1 MPAPTELRGLRVHLL
16 VTGRADASAMA
27 TVIRENLDATVFP
40 ELTTAALAGRPAE
53 VEAAVERAV
62 HVDPHDLVIVAVPLD
77 LSLAVRADR
86 VVLDNLETPLPG
98 LGELQRVFAA
108 RVEEPE
114 AWLLPSGGG
123 TRGGALVVV
132 VPARPAFFA
141 QAWHRVLGPQVIA
154 ALASMEGDVTLELP
168 EGSKPGAGE
177 RVASGKDEGA
187 ALVAPAEEAAPGGAG
202 QRPGVAVEGRAIGQ
216 GSAPDPEEDAPVP
229 SWQRALD
236 SLGAV
241 RQPEVWPELPEAFD
255 RMAAA
260 REVLD
265 GAGERATV
273 ELESGERCALYGFP
287 DLQRPGSKV
296 LLVRRGDPLP
306 EVVALHRH
314 PRPVGVLV
322 SGDDGLLPSADL
334 LPDPL
339 AEERTGRPTP
349 NGGFLFALEQDGVY
363 VERGGRVYRWDG
375 RAEEEMGTPRQAYAS
390 LVLKWSQ
397 L

>member
-16 VTGRADASAMA
+16 VTGRADAEAMSAA
-27 TVIRENLDATVFP
+27 VRDNLDETVFP
-40 ELTTAALAGRPAE
+40 ELTDAAVAGRPAE

-62 HVDPHDLVIVAVPLD
+62 HVDPHDLVFVAVPLD
-77 LSLAVRADR
+77 LSQAVRADR
-86 VVLDNLETPLPG
+86 VVLDHLETPLPG
-98 LGELQRVFAA
+98 LGELQRVLAA
-108 RVEEPE
+108 RLEEPE

-141 QAWHRVLGPQVIA
+141 QAWHRVLGPQVLA
-154 ALASMEGDVTLELP
+154 ALCSLEGDVTLELP
-168 EGSKPGAGE
+168 AGSRPGAG
-177 RVASGKDEGA
+177 RP
-187 ALVAPAEEAAPGGAG
+187 ALPDITEPPPAGEATSL
-202 QRPGVAVEGRAIGQ
+202 RPGLGVRSQAIGQ
-216 GSAPDPEEDAPVP
+216 GEPPEEAEEEEAPVP
-229 SWQRALD
+229 RWQQALD

-241 RQPEVWPELPEAFD
+241 RQPEVWPELPESFD
-255 RMAAA
+255 RIAAA

-273 ELESGERCALYGFP
+273 ELESGERCGIYGFP

-296 LLVRRGDPLP
+296 LLVRAGSPLP

-322 SGDDGLLPSADL
+322 AGDDGLLPSADL

-349 NGGFLFALEQDGVY
+349 NGGFLFALEQDGIY
-363 VERGGRVYRWDG
+363 LERGGRIYRWDG
-375 RAEEEMGTPRQAYAS
+375 RGEEEMGTPRQAFSS